1 MYRPKQETLL
11 QKFNRTDPF
20 KLLNKRNMQKG
31 NTPFIIQ
38 MNMSLTDNKVHF

>member
-20 KLLNKRNMQKG
+20 KLLNKRKMQKG
-31 NTPFIIQ
+31 ITPFVK
-38 MNMSLTDNKVHF
+38 TDEYEPYR